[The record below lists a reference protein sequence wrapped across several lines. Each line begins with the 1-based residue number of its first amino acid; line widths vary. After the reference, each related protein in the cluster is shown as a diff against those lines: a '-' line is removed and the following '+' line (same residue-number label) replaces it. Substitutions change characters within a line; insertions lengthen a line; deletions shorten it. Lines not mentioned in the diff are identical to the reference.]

1 MVTSPTQP
9 SPPLPETSELRG
21 SAATAATERRHVSRH
36 RGACPPASRGL
47 RPRARAVLALRA
59 ACVLPAPSFP
69 NPTALVLRGCPA
81 SRPAQA
87 LVSATVPPS
96 LLACVASQRPPAP
109 PHCAAEYLFI
119 RTNQGLL
126 RPRPS
131 QHDSPYSSHLAH
143 PSIQPLAGHNQMPRW
158 APGPPA
164 RTQASRDPA
173 ALCV

>member
-1 MVTSPTQP
+1 MTSPTQP

-96 LLACVASQRPPAP
+96 LLACVASERPPAETL
-109 PHCAAEYLFI
+109 CAEYLFK
-119 RTNQGLL
+119 RTKTKVCCARAHRNTTLHTVHTSHTPACNLWRATTRCHAGP
-126 RPRPS
+126 RGPRPELKR
-131 QHDSPYSSHLAH
+131 PET
-143 PSIQPLAGHNQMPRW
+143 PR
-158 APGPPA
+158 P
-164 RTQASRDPA
+164 
-173 ALCV
+173 CV